1 MPSLPCRF
9 EKGAKRIIAMLKD
22 DLYFMKQALNEANK
36 AYNRGEVPVGCV
48 IVKDDK
54 VIARAYN
61 KRDQKK
67 DVLGHAE
74 IEAIQKA
81 TKKLNAW
88 ILEDCTIYVTLE
100 PCLMCAG
107 AILQSRIK
115 RLVYGAKEPKFGA
128 VESVAKVLDND
139 AWNHKIEVTGRILEE
154 ESSKLLKS
162 FFQKLRISK

>member
-1 MPSLPCRF
+1 MPSLPCHF

>member
-1 MPSLPCRF
+1 MV
-9 EKGAKRIIAMLKD
+9 KD
-22 DLYFMKQALNEANK
+22 DRYFMKQALKEAKK
-36 AYNRGEVPVGCV
+36 AISRGEVPVGCV
-48 IVKDDK
+48 IVKDNEI
-54 VIARAYN
+54 IARSYN

-74 IEAIQKA
+74 IGAIQKA
-81 TKKLNAW
+81 NKKMNAW

-115 RLVYGAKEPKFGA
+115 RLVYAAKEPKFGA
-128 VESVAKVLDND
+128 VESVARVLDND